1 MPTNADSGHGI
12 NVSNFR
18 SLILSCTYFGAAYNP
33 VLATIKLVAMNA
45 LASAAEAALND
56 LRIAVGVYTTQVA
69 QRATAFE
76 PLNALITRVVNAF
89 EVSGASPALIE
100 AVRSLGKQVKGRR
113 VNSAPTA
120 EPSAKNIAAVQGSY
134 VARANA
140 LAELIA
146 LLVTNAA
153 IYNPGEAALKTDA
166 LTTLLLALQSENSDV
181 ENAIKALEMARMA
194 RNEVLYHPETG
205 VVAVALLAKKYVR
218 SVFGA
223 RSPEALQ
230 VGAIVFTWPSKS

>member
-1 MPTNADSGHGI
+1 MPTNADSGHEI

-18 SLILSCTYFGAAYNP
+18 SLILSCTYFGATYNP
-33 VLATIKLVAMNA
+33 VLAAIKVPAMNT
-45 LASAAEAALND
+45 LASEAEAALND
-56 LRIAVGVYTTQVA
+56 LRIALGVYTTKVA
-69 QRATAFE
+69 GRETAFE

-100 AVRSLGKQVKGRR
+100 AVRSLGQQVKGKR
-113 VNSAPTA
+113 VNPAPTP

-140 LAELIA
+140 LADLIA
-146 LLVTNAA
+146 LLEANAT
-153 IYNPGEAALKTDA
+153 IYNPSETALKTA
-166 LTTLLLALQSENSDV
+166 TLTTLMLALKSENSDV
-181 ENAIKALEMARMA
+181 ENAIKALELARAA

-218 SVFGA
+218 SVYGA
-223 RSPEALQ
+223 TSPEAKQ
-230 VGAIVFTWPSKS
+230 VGAIRFKKFYV